1 MQPGDP
7 VQPGCRGAAN
17 LFGFVLGSLFE
28 NNLRRALSI
37 SGGDWTIL
45 VTSWN
50 SVALYILTIAIVVMP
65 LVYSRY
71 RAKAPAEGD
80 GDGEATSDATRS

>member
-1 MQPGDP
+1 LLGVFGWVMRKLGFSLAP
-7 VQPGCRGAAN
+7 VI
-17 LFGFVLGSLFE
+17 LGFVLGGLFE

-50 SVALYILTIAIVVMP
+50 SVALYILTIAIIAVP
-65 LVYSRY
+65 LVYGRYKASR
-71 RAKAPAEGD
+71 AEGD
-80 GDGEATSDATRS
+80 GGEASDAAKS